1 VKDALRLACAAGAL
15 STGAV
20 GARTTLPTAVEIDAL
35 LTA

>member
-1 VKDALRLACAAGAL
+1 MRGRGL

-20 GARTTLPTAVEIDAL
+20 GARTALPTAVEIDAL